1 MFAMVIDGF
10 GGAERLR
17 PAELPIPAPGPGQVR
32 VRVVA
37 AGVNP
42 ADWKTR
48 EGFLSKYI
56 TYAFPF
62 VLGFDLAG
70 VVDALGEGVEHPA
83 VGTRVFGTSMQGQG
97 QNGSCAEYTL
107 AHAAMLQPIPDTIT
121 FAEAAVLAT
130 AGTTALG
137 GLVDLGGLTAGQS
150 VLIHGGAGGVGSIAL
165 QIAKAIGARVLT
177 TCSAHNAD
185 YVLGLGADLAI
196 DYHNRD
202 VAAACGAG
210 VDLVLDAVGQGSLLP
225 RATDIVRPGGT
236 FVEIETLLSAASEQE
251 IARAAASGVRVVSN
265 MIAIDRLPDQLRR
278 LRAMVAEGAVIPPLT
293 QTMPLRDLAE
303 AHRRIEAGHQRGKI
317 ALIVSAD

>member
-17 PAELPIPAPGPGQVR
+17 PADLPIPAPGPGQVR
-32 VRVVA
+32 VRVAA

-70 VVDALGEGVEHPA
+70 VVDAPGEGVEHPA
-83 VGTRVFGTSMQGQG
+83 PGTRVFGTSMQGQG
-97 QNGSCAEYTL
+97 HNGSYAEYAL
-107 AHAAMLQPIPDTIT
+107 ADAAMLQPIPDGIG
-121 FAEAAVLAT
+121 FAQAAILPT

-137 GLVDLGGLTAGQS
+137 GLVDVGGLTPGQS
-150 VLIHGGAGGVGSIAL
+150 VLIHGGAGGVGSIAIP
-165 QIAKAIGARVLT
+165 IAKALGARVLA
-177 TCSAHNAD
+177 TCSARNTDH
-185 YVLGLGADLAI
+185 VLGLGADLAI
-196 DYHNRD
+196 DYRSGD
-202 VAAACGAG
+202 VVAACGAG

-225 RATDIVRPGGT
+225 RATAIVRPGGT
-236 FVEIETLLSAASEQE
+236 YVEIETLLSAANADE
-251 IARAAASGVRVVSN
+251 IARAAAAGVRVVSN

-278 LRAMVAEGAVIPPLT
+278 LAALVAHGAVIPPLT
-293 QTMPLRDLAE
+293 KTMPLREAAG

-317 ALIVSAD
+317 ALIVSEG

>member
-17 PAELPIPAPGPGQVR
+17 PANLPIPAPGPGQVR

-97 QNGSCAEYTL
+97 HNGSYAEYAL
-107 AHAAMLQPIPDTIT
+107 AHAAMLQPIPDGIS
-121 FAEAAVLAT
+121 FSEAAILPT

-137 GLVDLGGLTAGQS
+137 GLVDVGGLQAGQS
-150 VLIHGGAGGVGSIAL
+150 VLINGGAGGVGSIAIP
-165 QIAKAIGARVLT
+165 IARALGARVLA

-185 YVLGLGADLAI
+185 HVLGLGADLAI
-196 DYHNRD
+196 DYRNSD
-202 VAAACGAG
+202 IVAACGAG
-210 VDLVLDAVGQGSLLP
+210 VDLVLDAVGQNTLLP
-225 RATDIVRPGGT
+225 RASAIVRPGGT
-236 FVEIETLLSAASEQE
+236 YVKIETLLSAASEQE
-251 IARAAASGVRVVSN
+251 IAQAASAGVRVVSN

-278 LRAMVAEGAVIPPLT
+278 LGALVAEGAVIPPLSE
-293 QTMPLRDLAE
+293 TMPLRDVAT

-317 ALIVSAD
+317 ALTVSEN

>member
-17 PAELPIPAPGPGQVR
+17 PAELPIPEPGPGQVR

-48 EGFLSKYI
+48 EGFLAKYI

-70 VVDALGEGVEHPA
+70 VVDALGEGVEYPA

-97 QNGSCAEYTL
+97 LSGSYAEYAL
-107 AHAAMLQPIPDTIT
+107 AHAAMLQPIPEGIG
-121 FAEAAVLAT
+121 FAQAAILPT

-137 GLVDLGGLTAGQS
+137 GLVDVGGLTAGQS

-165 QIAKAIGARVLT
+165 QIAKTMGARVLT

-196 DYHNRD
+196 DYRSRD
-202 VAAACGAG
+202 VVAACGAG

-225 RATDIVRPGGT
+225 HATAIVRPGGT
-236 FVEIETLLSAASEQE
+236 YVEIETLLSAASEQD
-251 IARAAASGVRVVSN
+251 IAHAALAGVRVVSN

-278 LRAMVAEGAVIPPLT
+278 LAELVAEGAVIPPLSET
-293 QTMPLRDLAE
+293 WPLRDAAD

-317 ALIVSAD
+317 ALAVSEA